1 MNNKQVVIL
10 FSTVYLLILVC
21 SCTEIIEPN
30 ISNEKVNLLAPA
42 DGLITDYST
51 QTFWWDEVVNANEY
65 QLQVVTPDFNFIER
79 LIIDTIIQYNKFSLS
94 LYPAEYQW
102 RVKALNYS
110 YSTDFTIWSLTID
123 STVDLTNQAV
133 VLTNPINNDTT
144 NNSSIFFS
152 WGKMYNAESYIFQLD
167 KNGSQ
172 IRNESLLENQYS
184 ENNLT
189 DGSYVWRVKA
199 INEISETSFFSRSF
213 FIYTKSPEVPVLEIP
228 VNNTEFGVND
238 LVQFTWIR
246 DDESVP
252 SISDNLKVAS
262 DSLFVQLVLDKEL
275 TNPNYESQFTNGVYF
290 WKVKSTDKAGN
301 TSEFSPSRKFI
312 IYNN

>member
-1 MNNKQVVIL
+1 
-10 FSTVYLLILVC
+10 
-21 SCTEIIEPN
+21 
-30 ISNEKVNLLAPA
+30 
-42 DGLITDYST
+42 
-51 QTFWWDEVVNANEY
+51 
-65 QLQVVTPDFNFIER
+65 
-79 LIIDTIIQYNKFSLS
+79 
-94 LYPAEYQW
+94 
-102 RVKALNYS
+102 
-110 YSTDFTIWSLTID
+110 
-123 STVDLTNQAV
+123 
-133 VLTNPINNDTT
+133 
-144 NNSSIFFS
+144 
-152 WGKMYNAESYIFQLD
+152 MYNAESYIFQLD